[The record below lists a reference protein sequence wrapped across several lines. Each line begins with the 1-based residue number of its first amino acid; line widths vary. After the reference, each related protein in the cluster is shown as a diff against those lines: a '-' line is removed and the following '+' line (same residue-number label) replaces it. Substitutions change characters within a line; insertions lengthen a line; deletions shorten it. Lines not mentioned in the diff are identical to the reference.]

1 MGFLK
6 VLLIVIEFFT
16 ALLLVAVILVQKS
29 KDEGLGLA
37 FGAGVGESLFGS
49 RAGNVLTKITIVLT
63 FVFLLNTLFLGMIS
77 TRTRERS
84 VVDRLP
90 NQPITSQ
97 PLLPTTPQPPVDSE
111 MPSVPSQSQ
120 TPSESTVPSVP
131 ANVPAAGGAESA
143 PSAPVAPV
151 PAPATP

>member
-6 VLLIVIEFFT
+6 VLLVVIEFFT

-49 RAGNVLTKITIVLT
+49 RAGNVLTRITIILT
-63 FVFLLNTLFLGMIS
+63 MVFLLNTLFLGMVS
-77 TRTRERS
+77 TKARGERS

-90 NQPITSQ
+90 TQPVSSQ
-97 PLLPTTPQPPVDSE
+97 PLLPATTPTESAPAEMPAPYTPAE
-111 MPSVPSQSQ
+111 MPSASGS
-120 TPSESTVPSVP
+120 
-131 ANVPAAGGAESA
+131 ESA
-143 PSAPVAPV
+143 PTAPVSAAPVAPA
-151 PAPATP
+151 PAP

>member
-49 RAGNVLTKITIVLT
+49 RAGNVLTRITIVLAMI
-63 FVFLLNTLFLGMIS
+63 FLLNTLFLGMIS
-77 TRTRERS
+77 TRSKGRS
-84 VVDRLP
+84 VVDNLP
-90 NQPITSQ
+90 NKPISTQ
-97 PLLPTTPQPPVDSE
+97 PLLPATTPAPEPGGSAE
-111 MPSVPSQSQ
+111 APAPMAPIALPSASG
-120 TPSESTVPSVP
+120 T
-131 ANVPAAGGAESA
+131 ESA
-143 PSAPVAPV
+143 PASAPVAPA
-151 PAPATP
+151 APATP

>member
-6 VLLIVIEFFT
+6 VLLVVIEFFT

-49 RAGNVLTKITIVLT
+49 RAGNVLTRITIVLT
-63 FVFLLNTLFLGMIS
+63 MVFLLNTLFLGMVS
-77 TRTRERS
+77 TKSRGEQS

-90 NQPITSQ
+90 AQPMNTQ
-97 PLLPTTPQPPVDSE
+97 PLLPATA
-111 MPSVPSQSQ
+111 
-120 TPSESTVPSVP
+120 P
-131 ANVPAAGGAESA
+131 ASDQSA
-143 PSAPVAPV
+143 PSASPAPYVPVEMPAASGSESAPTAPVV
-151 PAPATP
+151 PAPAP